1 MKTICTY
8 AITAIAIFALSG
20 CSIWPGYSKPTNENL
35 DLPVSYGQYGDPAFV
50 VGEADLRTW
59 WTVFNDPILEE
70 LIEKARVEN
79 RDLRVAVSRVQQ
91 ARLRVDLA
99 QASRSPQ
106 VSIGAGATANDSGQV
121 STNIG
126 LKASWDLDIFGK
138 IARQVES
145 EDALY
150 QATEEDRRDVQVAL
164 FAQVAQSYLSVRSL
178 QAQLHAAQKNI
189 ESQEEIL
196 KLTQVRF
203 DNGLSSGLDISQA
216 KQVLASSQAS
226 VPALRI
232 ALAQNIN
239 TIAVLVGTHPQGLHV
254 DLRDPKPIPV
264 PPATI
269 TVGLPAQLLRQRPDI
284 RSAER
289 NIAAQSAKVG
299 VANADL
305 YPSFSLN
312 GNLGF
317 AGTGGNLFDA
327 ANRSFALGPS
337 LQWSIFDGGKVR
349 NQIKFEEFGL
359 EQAVLIYESTV
370 LKALEETES
379 AMTAFIE
386 QRIEAD
392 ATHRSAQAARTTLQ
406 LGTQAYKDGLVDF
419 QDVLSAQQNLFTED
433 IREAKSRGLASQ
445 NLVSLYKALGGG
457 WDPDQSETKEP

>member
-8 AITAIAIFALSG
+8 AITTAALLQLSACTVG
-20 CSIWPGYSKPTNENL
+20 PDYSKPTNENL
-35 DLPVSYGQYGDPAFV
+35 DLPISYGQFGDPAFV
-50 VGEADLRTW
+50 SGKSDLRNW
-59 WTVFNDPILEE
+59 WTVFNDPTLEE

-106 VSIGAGATANDSGQV
+106 VSVAAGATTNEDGQI
-121 STNIG
+121 SSNIG
-126 LKASWDLDIFGK
+126 LQASWDLDIFGK
-138 IARQVES
+138 VARQIES
-145 EDALY
+145 EDAAY
-150 QATEEDRRDVQVAL
+150 QATEEDRRDIQVSL

-178 QAQLHAAQKNI
+178 QAQLHAAQQNI
-189 ESQEEIL
+189 ESQKEIL
-196 KLTQVRF
+196 KLTEVRF
-203 DNGLSSGLDISQA
+203 DNGISSGLDVSQA

-254 DLRDPKPIPV
+254 DLREPKPIPV
-264 PPATI
+264 PPSTI

-299 VANADL
+299 VATADL
-305 YPSFSLN
+305 YPSFTLN

-317 AGTGGNLFDA
+317 ASTDGNLFDA

-337 LQWSIFDGGKVR
+337 LQWSIFDGNRVR

-359 EQAVLIYESTV
+359 EQAVLIYEGTV

-392 ATHRSAQAARTTLQ
+392 ATNRSAQAARTTMQ
-406 LGTQAYKDGLVDF
+406 LGTQAYKDGLVGF
-419 QDVLSAQQNLFTED
+419 QDVLSAQQKLFSED

-457 WDPDQSETKEP
+457 WNPDQSETID

>member
-1 MKTICTY
+1 MKTICIYTVS
-8 AITAIAIFALSG
+8 AAVILQLSACTAGPS
-20 CSIWPGYSKPTNENL
+20 YSEPTNESLNL
-35 DLPVSYGQYGDPAFV
+35 PISYGQFGDPAFIA
-50 VGEADLRTW
+50 GGSDLREW
-59 WTVFNDPILEE
+59 WKVFNDATLEE
-70 LIEKARVEN
+70 LIKRARVEN
-79 RDLRVAVSRVQQ
+79 RDLRIAVSRVQQ
-91 ARLRVDLA
+91 ARLRVNLA

-106 VSIGAGATANDSGQV
+106 VSVSSGASTNDDGQI

-126 LKASWDLDIFGK
+126 LQASWDLDIFGK
-138 IARQVES
+138 ISRQIES
-145 EDALY
+145 EDAAY
-150 QATEEDRRDVQVAL
+150 QATEEDRRDIQVAL

-178 QAQLHAAQKNI
+178 QAQLNAAQKNI

-203 DNGLSSGLDISQA
+203 DNGLSSGLDVSQA

-239 TIAVLVGTHPQGLHV
+239 TIAVLVGTHPQGLHI
-254 DLRDPKPIPV
+254 DLREPMPIPV
-264 PPATI
+264 PPSTI
-269 TVGLPAQLLRQRPDI
+269 AVGIPAQLLRQRPDI

-299 VANADL
+299 VATADL
-305 YPSFSLN
+305 YPSFSLI

-317 AGTGGNLFDA
+317 SSTDGNIFDA

-337 LQWSIFDGGKVR
+337 LQWSIFDGGRVR

-359 EQAVLIYESTV
+359 EQAVLIYEGTV

-386 QRIEAD
+386 QRIEAA
-392 ATHRSAQAARTTLQ
+392 ATHRSAQAARTTLE
-406 LGTQAYKDGLVDF
+406 LGTQAYKDGLVGF
-419 QDVLSAQQNLFTED
+419 QDVLSAQQKLFSED

-457 WDPDQSETKEP
+457 WNPDQFPFNE